1 MTKTGVLPEVLV
13 SERNQQLDELPL
25 LRRFPKTP
33 TKMEVD
39 LGVPVI
45 CYTSVEK
52 LIEEF
57 YRFWEAKFS
66 GFCVQSE

>member
-1 MTKTGVLPEVLV
+1 MTKTGVLPEILV
-13 SERNQQLDELPL
+13 SERKEHLDELPL

-39 LGVPVI
+39 FGVPVV

-52 LIEEF
+52 LIEEVD
-57 YRFWEAKFS
+57 RLRKAKYS
-66 GFCVQSE
+66 GFCVQSK